1 MGRGVDF
8 SVFDQINPLVVA
20 LDRSGRIA
28 RWNPACSLLTGYS
41 LDEARGKH
49 VWDFLVP
56 TAEIETVRG
65 VFATLRAGDF
75 PSSFTNDWVTRS
87 GELRKIRWS
96 NTCIVDDEGELL
108 FVLATGTAVIDRPS
122 LVPDGV
128 SAQRQETALVLKTSF
143 PMWVFD
149 RGTLEFLA
157 VNDAAIACYGYTREE
172 FLSSTVR
179 TLRTPDDRLSL
190 EQALLSLGDG
200 VEWVG
205 PIEQRTKTGEQIR
218 VEIAMTP
225 VEVGGRAAAMV
236 LVHEAK

>member
-20 LDRSGRIA
+20 LDRSGRID

-41 LDEARGKH
+41 LDEARGKQI
-49 VWDFLVP
+49 WDFLVP
-56 TAEIETVRG
+56 AAEIEAVRG
-65 VFATLRAGDF
+65 VFAALRAGDF
-75 PSSFTNDWVTRS
+75 PSTFTNDWVTKS
-87 GELRKIRWS
+87 GELHTIRWS
-96 NTCIVDDEGELL
+96 NTCIVDDKGELV

-128 SAQRQETALVLKTSF
+128 TARRQETALVLKTSF

-157 VNDAAIACYGYTREE
+157 VNDAAIARYGYTREE
-172 FLSSTVR
+172 FLASTVR
-179 TLRTPDDRLSL
+179 TIRTPDLSL
-190 EQALLSLGDG
+190 EEALLSLGDG

-205 PIEQRTKTGEQIR
+205 PVEHRTKTGEQIR

-225 VEVGGRAAAMV
+225 IELGGRAAAMV